1 MNYLSEVQAFE
12 NWKRFNSAINKS
24 DICLWYTLM
33 NIAYRFNW
41 EEFTV
46 PISTLMVESKL
57 NQSAI
62 YRARDK
68 LSQMCLISFKEQGG
82 NQSAIY
88 KMNSVISMYGNGIN
102 F

>member
-46 PISTLMVESKL
+46 PISTLILESRL

-62 YRARDK
+62 YR
-68 LSQMCLISFKEQGG
+68 
-82 NQSAIY
+82 
-88 KMNSVISMYGNGIN
+88 MNSVISMYGNGIN